1 MAQSNDYIV
10 KPVYKALHVLQ
21 CIGDEQRKLTL
32 TEISHLARLPKTTVF
47 RYLYTLREC
56 GFVAYDPDSDLY
68 WLGLRIFEL
77 AQSVDEQLRIREIA
91 HPFMR
96 KLRDQFNE
104 TVNLG
109 LLDGQEVVYLEMI
122 ESRRS
127 LRMQARLGS
136 RDPVY
141 STALGKAI
149 LAFLPEERW
158 PQHLPPDLPP
168 RTPHTHTTYS
178 ALQQDL
184 RQTRQRGFSLD
195 REENEE
201 GAHCLGAPI
210 FNHLGQVAAALSV
223 SAPASRLAEPLRQQV
238 ASAMLKTA
246 AAISRHLGYHLENSN
261 QI

>member
-1 MAQSNDYIV
+1 VAHSNDYIV

-21 CIGDEQRKLTL
+21 CIGAERRKLTL

-56 GFVAYDPDSDLY
+56 GFVAYDPDADLY
-68 WLGLRIFEL
+68 WLGLRLFEL

-91 HPFMR
+91 YPFMR

-141 STALGKAI
+141 STALGKAM
-149 LAFLPEERW
+149 LAFIPEERW
-158 PQHLPPDLPP
+158 PQHLPADLTP
-168 RTPHTHTTYS
+168 RTPYTHTAYS

-184 RQTRQRGFSLD
+184 RQTRQRGYSLD

-201 GAHCLGAPI
+201 GAHCVGAPI

-223 SAPASRLAEPLRQQV
+223 SAPASRLAEPIRQQV
-238 ASAMLKTA
+238 AAALLKTA
-246 AAISRHLGYHLENSN
+246 AAISRHLGYQNP
-261 QI
+261 